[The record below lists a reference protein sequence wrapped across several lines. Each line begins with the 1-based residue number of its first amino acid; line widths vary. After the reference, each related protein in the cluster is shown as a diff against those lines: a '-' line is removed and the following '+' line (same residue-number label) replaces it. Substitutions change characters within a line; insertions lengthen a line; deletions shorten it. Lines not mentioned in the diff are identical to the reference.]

1 MSKTGAKGSTP
12 APAAAADASTAV
24 TAPDKD
30 PELEATVATY
40 LRAHPDFFDQHSD
53 VLSQLHLVHSSGA
66 AVSLIQRQV
75 SVLRTQLETER
86 GRLSQLIAR
95 AREYESFS
103 ARLHAL
109 VLQVIAAPTLEQVRA
124 VLEEALMREF
134 SAQAVTLR
142 LFAPDLAQAPIGD
155 DTDPVTVAFR
165 DFLERKHA
173 LCGPLDAAKNSI
185 LFGDCVGDPAT
196 DAPAAQVQCAVLVPI
211 HANGYCGV
219 LAIGAADPDRF
230 RPDMRTDLLDRLG
243 EIVSQKLLMLP
254 PQAAAA
260 IAELAI
266 PAPEAEP
273 EPTPPPKR
281 KRAKRVV
288 PD

>member
-1 MSKTGAKGSTP
+1 MSKTGAKGDAT
-12 APAAAADASTAV
+12 AADAAAGTASV
-24 TAPDKD
+24 ED
-30 PELEATVATY
+30 PATGLEATVAAY
-40 LRAHPDFFDQHSD
+40 LRAHPDFFDQHAD
-53 VLSQLHLVHSSGA
+53 VLGQLHLVHSSGA

-95 AREYESFS
+95 ARDYESFS

-134 SAQAVTLR
+134 SAQAVTLK
-142 LFAPDLAQAPIGD
+142 LFAPDSVGD
-155 DTDPVTVAFR
+155 DSDPVTVAFR

-173 LCGPLDAAKNSI
+173 LCGPLDEAKNGI
-185 LFGDCVGDPAT
+185 LFGDVPT
-196 DAPAAQVQCAVLVPI
+196 DSPDAQVQCAVLVPI

-219 LAIGAADPDRF
+219 LAIGAADPERF

-254 PQAAAA
+254 PEAAAA
-260 IAELAI
+260 AA
-266 PAPEAEP
+266 PAQPATAAPQVEP
-273 EPTPPPKR
+273 EPSPPPKR
-281 KRAKRVV
+281 KRAKRAV
-288 PD
+288 PE